1 MAIIDDYL
9 SQSLLVLCINYREW
23 CKLAAKAPRLLG
35 ESLGPQRLMEVVAHK
50 VYLNEEEKWRVI
62 EEYVKERVENEYKH
76 YSNFI
81 ASAFN
86 ANQSMIVS
94 YENSS
99 EYELS
104 YEGSSIV
111 CKINKHASLEE
122 DYSVKLI
129 GIYDE
134 DQEVF
139 ETFKK
144 AKGGDRAEEF
154 VKGCAPISYS
164 VRPKECLKNIREFYK
179 KSTIFY
185 NSFVSTHSLA
195 HIKSFFMAISQHVD
209 QFLTNQ
215 YAETFI
221 FNLHRFSNSH

>member
-9 SQSLLVLCINYREW
+9 SQSLLVLYIDCREW
-23 CKLAAKAPRLLG
+23 ARLASKEPRVSG
-35 ESLGPQRLMEVVAHK
+35 DSGKQMEVVAHRS
-50 VYLNEEEKWRVI
+50 YLSEEEKWRVI
-62 EEYVKERVENEYKH
+62 EEYAKEEVESEYRH
-76 YSNFI
+76 YSSFI
-81 ASAFN
+81 ASAFT
-86 ANQSMIVS
+86 AGHPSLAS
-94 YENSS
+94 CENSS

-111 CKINKHASLEE
+111 CKIHKHPSLAE
-122 DYSVKLI
+122 DYSVRLI

-139 ETFKK
+139 EAFKR

-154 VKGCAPISYS
+154 VKGCVPVTYA
-164 VRPKECLKNIREFYK
+164 VRPKECLKNVREFYK

-185 NSFVSTHSLA
+185 NSFVSTHSLQ
-195 HIKSFFMAISQHVD
+195 HIKALFTAISQHVD
-209 QFLTNQ
+209 HFLTNK

-221 FNLHRFSNSH
+221 FSLSPSR